1 MTEGQAKT
9 LFRTRARNLLPL
21 FARQPLDFAV
31 TDKAELSVVMVL
43 HNQFEFTMQALSS
56 LRQNWPGPIELVLVD
71 SGSSDETR
79 FIDRYVRGASLL
91 RFDVNLGFVRGCNAG
106 LTRVTS
112 DAVLLL
118 NNDVELGTRRYRR
131 SAAAPRLGSAH
142 RYRRRQDHP
151 HPWPAPGGWLHP
163 LARRRIARLHARCVA
178 AGARGQLRA
187 RRRLLLWRLP
197 HDPWR
202 GAGETGGPLR
212 RIHARV
218 L

>member
-1 MTEGQAKT
+1 
-9 LFRTRARNLLPL
+9 
-21 FARQPLDFAV
+21 
-31 TDKAELSVVMVL
+31 MVL

-56 LRQNWPGPIELVLVD
+56 LRQNWPGPIELVLVN

-118 NNDVELGTRRYRR
+118 NNDVELAPGAI
-131 SAAAPRLGSAH
+131 AAALRRLGS
-142 RYRRRQDHP
+142 DP
-151 HPWPAPGGWLHP
+151 LIGIVGGKIIRTHG
-163 LARRRIARLHARCVA
+163 RLQEAGCILWRDGASLGYHARCVA

-187 RRRLLLWRLP
+187 RRRLLLWRVP

-212 RIHARV
+212 RIHAR
-218 L
+218 LL